1 MANICSVPKSG
12 ALPIYIR
19 TSVPIYFLYNCLL
32 LYFAPFLFG
41 KCFEIKISFR
51 QRGKAH
57 FQIFTLPQQQWK
69 ENATVCSGP
78 RWFSLLFQRWRH
90 QFKNVQLIRS
100 RCREH
105 GAGNVSASPVSFPA
119 ARFPLISRQAGK
131 VIVFAGCSLFW
142 GDTPTRRIPPPSRP
156 QHTKFALC
164 RMRLRI
170 YFRLDCGRS
179 FWPKC
184 QHIYAKWPA
193 KNCLRQQLE
202 TNCLLTFLSL
212 PSMRMIFHPLCC
224 HRILSWLGNCSRR
237 TALKHTTLPGMCGKM
252 LKCNCY
258 CGCGPMCDVV
268 HL

>member
-1 MANICSVPKSG
+1 MKQKNSARLIVG
-12 ALPIYIR
+12 RVL
-19 TSVPIYFLYNCLL
+19 VV
-32 LYFAPFLFG
+32 APLFG
-41 KCFEIKISFR
+41 
-51 QRGKAH
+51 H
-57 FQIFTLPQQQWK
+57 FGG
-69 ENATVCSGP
+69 S
-78 RWFSLLFQRWRH
+78 
-90 QFKNVQLIRS
+90 
-100 RCREH
+100 
-105 GAGNVSASPVSFPA
+105 
-119 ARFPLISRQAGK
+119 
-131 VIVFAGCSLFW
+131 
-142 GDTPTRRIPPPSRP
+142 
-156 QHTKFALC
+156 
-164 RMRLRI
+164 
-170 YFRLDCGRS
+170 RS

-184 QHIYAKWPA
+184 QHIYSKWPA